1 MKISSVKAVYP
12 KYTNTI
18 PSWRTHLWQIV
29 VRIETDTGQTG
40 WGFGGGGKAAV
51 EIVNGHFS
59 EILLGR
65 PLNSLS
71 DISETWDY
79 LYSESIP
86 YGRKGIA
93 IMALSGI
100 DLSLYDVL
108 GKAEKKPVA
117 ELLNP
122 ANKQTMRCYATG
134 VDTDWYAETG
144 FTAQKIPHRWTGK
157 DSIETAVS
165 STEAARSALGSEA
178 EVMLDVYMSWD
189 AEVTIQMNTALQHVG
204 IHWFEDVLTPD
215 DLQELGRLR
224 EQIHPVNMAGGEHE
238 FTDRGFAEIS
248 KNRSYDIWQPDITW
262 CGGITAGLRIVEMA
276 IQDKATVVPHR
287 GGEPWGLHLIA
298 ASQCEDFAE
307 LVMGTRSSEKDNLW
321 IGSPKPEN
329 GYIQITDAPGFGV
342 EPDANLL

>member
-1 MKISSVKAVYP
+1 MKIASVKALYP
-12 KYTNTI
+12 KYKHTV

-29 VRIETDTGQTG
+29 VRVETDTGQTG

-59 EILLGR
+59 EILVGR

-71 DISETWDY
+71 DISEIWDY
-79 LYSESIP
+79 LYTESIP

-100 DLSLYDVL
+100 DLSLYDAL

-117 ELLNP
+117 KLLNP
-122 ANKQTMRCYATG
+122 VNKQIMRCYATG

-165 STEAARSALGSEA
+165 CTEAARSALGSEA

-189 AEVTIQMNTALQHVG
+189 ADVTIQMNTALQHVG

-215 DLQELGRLR
+215 DLTELGKLR

-248 KNRSYDIWQPDITW
+248 KNQSYDIWQPDITW

-276 IQDKATVVPHR
+276 IQDKTAVVPHR

-307 LVMGTRSSEKDNLW
+307 LVMGTRSLKKDNLW
-321 IGSPKPEN
+321 IGSPEPEN
-329 GYIQITDAPGFGV
+329 GYIQITDTPGFGV
-342 EPDANLL
+342 EPDTNLL

>member
-1 MKISSVKAVYP
+1 V
-12 KYTNTI
+12 
-18 PSWRTHLWQIV
+18 
-29 VRIETDTGQTG
+29 
-40 WGFGGGGKAAV
+40 
-51 EIVNGHFS
+51 
-59 EILLGR
+59 
-65 PLNSLS
+65 
-71 DISETWDY
+71 
-79 LYSESIP
+79 
-86 YGRKGIA
+86 
-93 IMALSGI
+93 
-100 DLSLYDVL
+100 
-108 GKAEKKPVA
+108 
-117 ELLNP
+117 
-122 ANKQTMRCYATG
+122 
-134 VDTDWYAETG
+134 
-144 FTAQKIPHRWTGK
+144 
-157 DSIETAVS
+157 
-165 STEAARSALGSEA
+165 RSALGSRA

-189 AEVTIQMNTALQHVG
+189 TDVTIQMNTALKHVG

-215 DLQELGRLR
+215 DLAELGRLR

-307 LVMGTRSSEKDNLW
+307 LVMGTRSSEKDDLW

>member
-1 MKISSVKAVYP
+1 MKIASVKAVYP
-12 KYTNTI
+12 KYANTV

-59 EILLGR
+59 EILVGR

-71 DISETWDY
+71 DISEIWDY
-79 LYSESIP
+79 LYTESIP

-100 DLSLYDVL
+100 DLSLYDIL

-117 ELLNP
+117 KLLNP
-122 ANKQTMRCYATG
+122 VNKQTMRCYATG

-165 STEAARSALGSEA
+165 STEAVRSALGSRA

-189 AEVTIQMNTALQHVG
+189 TDVTIQMNTALQHVG

-215 DLQELGRLR
+215 DLAELGRLR

-238 FTDRGFAEIS
+238 FTDHGFAEIS
-248 KNRSYDIWQPDITW
+248 KNQSYDIWQPDITW

-276 IQDKATVVPHR
+276 IQDKTAVVPHR

-321 IGSPKPEN
+321 IGSPEPEN

>member
-1 MKISSVKAVYP
+1 MKIASVKAVYP
-12 KYTNTI
+12 KYTNTV

-59 EILLGR
+59 EILVGR

-71 DISETWDY
+71 DISEIWDY
-79 LYSESIP
+79 LYTESIP

-100 DLSLYDVL
+100 DLSLYDIL

-117 ELLNP
+117 KLLNP
-122 ANKQTMRCYATG
+122 SNKQTMRCYATG

-144 FTAQKIPHRWTGK
+144 FTAQKIPHRWAGK

-189 AEVTIQMNTALQHVG
+189 ADVTIQMNIALQHVG
-204 IHWFEDVLTPD
+204 IHWFEDILTPD
-215 DLQELGRLR
+215 DLQELGKLR

-238 FTDRGFAEIS
+238 FTDHGFAEIS
-248 KNRSYDIWQPDITW
+248 KNQSYDIWQPDITW

-276 IQDKATVVPHR
+276 IQDKTAVVPHR

-307 LVMGTRSSEKDNLW
+307 LVMGTRSSEKDSLW
-321 IGSPKPEN
+321 IGSPEPEN